1 MDKSS
6 SSSIE
11 LTLGGNYQLDKN
23 FEIITDGGIRRTKN
37 HFTDID
43 NAFGSHNNQRT
54 YLDTWSLTPRLT
66 GDFQFLGIPSNTT
79 LGLDW
84 YYSDYRTV
92 RGKSLDDK
100 PHNEFD
106 ARQRT
111 LGLYCQNIFSP
122 QDLKS
127 DISFGIRLHHLDF
140 IGGDQLDLHAP
151 DGDWRSQTETL
162 EETDWAFSSEIGISH
177 RLTNQ
182 SNLFGRTAHSIRLP
196 AIDERMSSK
205 DTGATTF
212 KLKTQRSW
220 DLEGGV
226 KHQIGSVNL
235 QSSAYAMWIR
245 NEIHLDARKDSFL
258 GTNVNLHKTRRYGF
272 ENTAEYQLSKKLSI
286 NGNINYTRAQFQCCD
301 INDGLKLDGNDLPLV
316 SKWTG
321 NVYAKW
327 KISDYTN
334 LTINTRFVGSRK
346 FDNDQEEFHAKI
358 PSYYTTDLKIQGSKE
373 KFFWLFEVN
382 NLFDKEYYNYGVAS
396 SNRAKAST
404 ENIYPLAGR
413 NFLLQMGYS
422 Y

>member
-1 MDKSS
+1 
-6 SSSIE
+6 
-11 LTLGGNYQLDKN
+11 
-23 FEIITDGGIRRTKN
+23 
-37 HFTDID
+37 
-43 NAFGSHNNQRT
+43 
-54 YLDTWSLTPRLT
+54 
-66 GDFQFLGIPSNTT
+66 
-79 LGLDW
+79 
-84 YYSDYRTV
+84 
-92 RGKSLDDK
+92 
-100 PHNEFD
+100 
-106 ARQRT
+106 
-111 LGLYCQNIFSP
+111 
-122 QDLKS
+122 
-127 DISFGIRLHHLDF
+127 
-140 IGGDQLDLHAP
+140 
-151 DGDWRSQTETL
+151 
-162 EETDWAFSSEIGISH
+162 
-177 RLTNQ
+177 
-182 SNLFGRTAHSIRLP
+182 
-196 AIDERMSSK
+196 MSSK